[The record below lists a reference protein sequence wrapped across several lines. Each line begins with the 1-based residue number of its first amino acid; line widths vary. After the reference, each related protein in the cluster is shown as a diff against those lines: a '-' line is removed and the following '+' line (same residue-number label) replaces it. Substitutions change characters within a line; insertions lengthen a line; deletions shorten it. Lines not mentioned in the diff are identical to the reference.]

1 MEERSKAELFFTE
14 ADKERLRAVVLEVES
29 RTIGEV
35 VVMVVDA
42 SDDYSEAEIIGG
54 IFLSSLVSLILT
66 FLFFGASIFWF
77 VPISFVL
84 FFPSKLLL
92 RSLPHLKKPLLGAD
106 RKEEAVRTRAFVAF
120 YEHGLDKTRQN
131 TGVLFFLSLFE
142 RKVHVLADQG
152 IYSKIGQETL
162 DGYARIVAEGIKKD
176 RACSALCHAIQDT
189 GQLLSTHFPTI
200 AGDTNELP
208 DAVIVEQVKKRSPT
222 D

>member
-14 ADKERLRAVVLEVES
+14 SEKERLRAAVHDVES

-35 VVMVVDA
+35 VVMVVDS
-42 SDDYSEAEIIGG
+42 SDDYPEAEIIGG
-54 IFLSSLVSLILT
+54 ILLSSFISLILT
-66 FLFFGASIFWF
+66 FLFFHASIFWF

-84 FFPSKLLL
+84 FFPSSSCCAACPIL
-92 RSLPHLKKPLLGAD
+92 RSYFLGLIE
-106 RKEEAVRTRAFVAF
+106 KEEAVRERAFVAF
-120 YEHGLDKTRQN
+120 YEHRLDKTRQR

-162 DGYARIVAEGIKKD
+162 DRYAGIVVEGIKEG
-176 RACSALCHAIQDT
+176 RACNALCQAIQDT

-208 DAVIVEQVKKRSPT
+208 DAVIIGKTKK
-222 D
+222 

>member
-1 MEERSKAELFFTE
+1 MEERSKAELFFPE
-14 ADKERLRAVVLEVES
+14 AEKERLRAAVQDVES

-35 VVMVVDA
+35 VVMVVDT
-42 SDDYSEAEIIGG
+42 SDDYPEAEIIGG
-54 IFLSSLVSLILT
+54 IFLSGFISLILT
-66 FLFFGASIFWF
+66 FLFFHASIFWF

-92 RSLPHLKKPLLGAD
+92 RSLPHFKKLFLGAD

-142 RKVHVLADQG
+142 RKVHILADQG

-162 DGYARIVAEGIKKD
+162 DRYAKIVVEGIKKGH
-176 RACSALCHAIQDT
+176 ACDALCQAIQDT

-208 DAVIVEQVKKRSPT
+208 DAVIIEKGKRWSPP

>member
-14 ADKERLRAVVLEVES
+14 ADKERLRAAIVDAES
-29 RTIGEV
+29 RTVGEV

-42 SDDYSEAEIIGG
+42 SNDYPEAEIIGG
-54 IFLSSLVSLILT
+54 IFLSSFVSLILT
-66 FLFFGASIFWF
+66 FLFFRASIFWL
-77 VPISFVL
+77 VPISLVL

-92 RSLPHLKKPLLGAD
+92 RSLPHLKKPFLGAD

-162 DGYARIVAEGIKKD
+162 DRHARIVAEGIKKD
-176 RACSALCHAIQDT
+176 LACNALCQAIQDT

-208 DAVIVEQVKKRSPT
+208 DAVIVEQVKK
-222 D
+222 

>member
-1 MEERSKAELFFTE
+1 MKERSKAELFFSE
-14 ADKERLRAVVLEVES
+14 AEKERLRAVVHDVES

-42 SDDYSEAEIIGG
+42 SDDYPEAEIIGG
-54 IFLSSLVSLILT
+54 IFLSSLLSFVLT
-66 FLFFGASIFWF
+66 FLFFHGSIFWF
-77 VPISFVL
+77 VPISLVL
-84 FFPSKLLL
+84 FFPSKFLL
-92 RSLPHLKKPLLGAD
+92 RHLPHLKKPFLGAD

-142 RKVHVLADQG
+142 RKVILLADQG

-162 DGYARIVAEGIKKD
+162 DRYARIVAEGVKKGH
-176 RACSALCHAIQDT
+176 ACDTLCQAMHDT

-200 AGDTNELP
+200 AGDINELP
-208 DAVIVEQVKKRSPT
+208 DAIIIEQTKKRSPR

>member
-14 ADKERLRAVVLEVES
+14 ADKERLRSAVLDVES

-42 SDDYSEAEIIGG
+42 SDEYPEAEIIGG

-66 FLFFGASIFWF
+66 LVFFHASIFWF
-77 VPISFVL
+77 VPISFAL
-84 FFPSKLLL
+84 YFPSKVLLC
-92 RSLPHLKKPLLGAD
+92 SLPDLKKPFLGED
-106 RKEEAVRTRAFVAF
+106 RKEEAVRTRASIAF
-120 YEHGLDKTRQN
+120 YEHGLNKTRQN

-142 RKVHVLADQG
+142 KKVHILADQG
-152 IYSKIGQETL
+152 IYSKVGQETL
-162 DGYARIVAEGIKKD
+162 DRYARIVTEGIKKD
-176 RACSALCHAIQDT
+176 RACNALCQAIQDA

-208 DAVIVEQVKKRSPT
+208 DAVITEAVKK
-222 D
+222 

>member
-1 MEERSKAELFFTE
+1 MEERSRAEMFFTE
-14 ADKERLRAVVLEVES
+14 ADKERLRAAVLDVES

-42 SDDYSEAEIIGG
+42 SDDYPEAEIIGG
-54 IFLSSLVSLILT
+54 IFLSILVSLILT
-66 FLFFGASIFWF
+66 FLFFHASIFWF
-77 VPISFVL
+77 VPISLVL

-92 RSLPHLKKPLLGAD
+92 RSLPDLKKPFLGAD

-120 YEHGLDKTRQN
+120 YEHGLDKTSQN

-142 RKVHVLADQG
+142 RKVYILADQG

-162 DGYARIVAEGIKKD
+162 DRYARIVAEGVKKS
-176 RACSALCHAIQDT
+176 RACNALCQAIQDT

-208 DAVIVEQVKKRSPT
+208 DAVIIEQVKK
-222 D
+222 

>member
-1 MEERSKAELFFTE
+1 MEGRSKAELFFTE
-14 ADKERLRAVVLEVES
+14 SDQERLRAAVFDVES

-42 SDDYSEAEIIGG
+42 SDDYPEAEIIGG
-54 IFLSSLVSLILT
+54 IFLSSFVSLILT
-66 FLFFGASIFWF
+66 FLFFHASIFWF

-84 FFPSKLLL
+84 FFPSKFLL
-92 RSLPHLKKPLLGAD
+92 RSLPHLKKPFLGAD
-106 RKEEAVRTRAFVAF
+106 RKDEAVRTRAFVAF
-120 YEHGLDKTRQN
+120 YEHGLDKTRQR

-142 RKVHVLADQG
+142 RKVHILADQG

-162 DGYARIVAEGIKKD
+162 DRYAGIVVKGIKKGH
-176 RACSALCHAIQDT
+176 ACDALCQAIQDT

-208 DAVIVEQVKKRSPT
+208 DAVIIEQVKK
-222 D
+222 

>member
-14 ADKERLRAVVLEVES
+14 SDQERLRAAVHDVES

-42 SDDYSEAEIIGG
+42 SDDYPEAEIIGG
-54 IFLSSLVSLILT
+54 IFLSSFVSLILT
-66 FLFFGASIFWF
+66 FLFFHASIFWF

-92 RSLPHLKKPLLGAD
+92 RTLPHLKKPFLGAD

-120 YEHGLDKTRQN
+120 YEHGLDKTRQKS
-131 TGVLFFLSLFE
+131 GVLFFLSLFE
-142 RKVHVLADQG
+142 RKVHILADQG

-162 DGYARIVAEGIKKD
+162 DRYAGIVVQGIKKGH
-176 RACSALCHAIQDT
+176 ACDTLCQVIQDT
-189 GQLLSTHFPTI
+189 GQLLSTHFPTV

-208 DAVIVEQVKKRSPT
+208 DAVIIEQVKK
-222 D
+222 

>member
-1 MEERSKAELFFTE
+1 MEGRSKAELFFTE
-14 ADKERLRAVVLEVES
+14 SDQERLRAAVFDVES

-42 SDDYSEAEIIGG
+42 SDDYPEAEIIGG
-54 IFLSSLVSLILT
+54 IFLSSFVSLILT
-66 FLFFGASIFWF
+66 FLFFHASIFWF

-92 RSLPHLKKPLLGAD
+92 RSLPHLKKPFLGAD

-120 YEHGLDKTRQN
+120 YEHGLDKTRQR

-142 RKVHVLADQG
+142 RKVHILADQG

-162 DGYARIVAEGIKKD
+162 DRYAGIVVEGIKKGHTCD
-176 RACSALCHAIQDT
+176 VLCQAIQDT
-189 GQLLSTHFPTI
+189 GQLLSRHFPTI

-208 DAVIVEQVKKRSPT
+208 DAVIIEQVKK
-222 D
+222 

>member
-1 MEERSKAELFFTE
+1 MEGRSKAELFFTE
-14 ADKERLRAVVLEVES
+14 SDQERLRAAVFDVES

-42 SDDYSEAEIIGG
+42 SDDYPEAEIIGG
-54 IFLSSLVSLILT
+54 IFLSSFVSLILT
-66 FLFFGASIFWF
+66 FLFFHASIFWF

-92 RSLPHLKKPLLGAD
+92 RSLPHLKKPFLGAD

-120 YEHGLDKTRQN
+120 YEHGLDKTRQR

-142 RKVHVLADQG
+142 RKVHILADQG

-162 DGYARIVAEGIKKD
+162 DRYAGIVVEGIKKSHTCD
-176 RACSALCHAIQDT
+176 VLCQAIQDT

-208 DAVIVEQVKKRSPT
+208 DAVIIEQVKK
-222 D
+222 

>member
-1 MEERSKAELFFTE
+1 MEGRSKAELFFTE
-14 ADKERLRAVVLEVES
+14 SDQERLRAAVFDVES

-42 SDDYSEAEIIGG
+42 SDDYPEAEIIGG
-54 IFLSSLVSLILT
+54 IFLSSFVSLILT
-66 FLFFGASIFWF
+66 FLFFHASIFWF

-92 RSLPHLKKPLLGAD
+92 RTLPHLKKPFLGAD

-120 YEHGLDKTRQN
+120 YEHGLDKTRQKS
-131 TGVLFFLSLFE
+131 GVLFFLSLFE
-142 RKVHVLADQG
+142 RKVHLLADQG

-162 DGYARIVAEGIKKD
+162 DRYAGIVVEGIKKGH
-176 RACSALCHAIQDT
+176 ACDTLCQVIQDT
-189 GQLLSTHFPTI
+189 GQLLSTHFPTV

-208 DAVIVEQVKKRSPT
+208 DAVIIEQVKK
-222 D
+222 

>member
-1 MEERSKAELFFTE
+1 MGQFVTLNPVPSAKWLSWWLTPAMTIRKRRSSAESSCRVLF
-14 ADKERLRAVVLEVES
+14 L
-29 RTIGEV
+29 
-35 VVMVVDA
+35 
-42 SDDYSEAEIIGG
+42 
-54 IFLSSLVSLILT
+54 LSLT
-66 FLFFGASIFWF
+66 FLFFHASIFWF

-92 RSLPHLKKPLLGAD
+92 KSLPHLKKPFLGAD

-131 TGVLFFLSLFE
+131 TGILFFLSLFE
-142 RKVHVLADQG
+142 RKVYILADQG

-162 DGYARIVAEGIKKD
+162 DRYARIVAEGVKKG
-176 RACSALCHAIQDT
+176 RACNALCQAIQDT

-208 DAVIVEQVKKRSPT
+208 DAVIIEQVKK
-222 D
+222 

>member
-1 MEERSKAELFFTE
+1 MEEQSKAGLFFTE
-14 ADKERLRAVVLEVES
+14 ADKERLRAVVLDVES

-35 VVMVVDA
+35 VVMVVDT
-42 SDDYSEAEIIGG
+42 SDDYPEAEIIGG

-66 FLFFGASIFWF
+66 FLFFHASIFWF
-77 VPISFVL
+77 VPISLVL

-92 RSLPHLKKPLLGAD
+92 RSLPHLKKLFLGAD

-120 YEHGLDKTRQN
+120 YENGLDKTKRN

-162 DGYARIVAEGIKKD
+162 DRFARIVGEGVKKG
-176 RACSALCHAIQDT
+176 RACDALCQAIQDT

-200 AGDTNELP
+200 AGDTNELS
-208 DAVIVEQVKKRSPT
+208 DAVIIEQVKKWSPT
-222 D
+222 E

>member
-14 ADKERLRAVVLEVES
+14 ADKERLRAAIVDVES
-29 RTIGEV
+29 RTVGEV

-42 SDDYSEAEIIGG
+42 SDDYPEAEIIGG

-66 FLFFGASIFWF
+66 FLFFRASIFWF

-92 RSLPHLKKPLLGAD
+92 RSLPHLKKPFLGAD

-162 DGYARIVAEGIKKD
+162 DRHARIVAEGIKKD
-176 RACSALCHAIQDT
+176 LACNALCQAIQDT

-208 DAVIVEQVKKRSPT
+208 DAVIIEQVKK
-222 D
+222 

>member
-1 MEERSKAELFFTE
+1 MEDRSKAELFFNE
-14 ADKERLRAVVLEVES
+14 ADKERLRAVVLDVES

-35 VVMVVDA
+35 VVMVVDT
-42 SDDYSEAEIIGG
+42 SDDYPEAEIIGG
-54 IFLSSLVSLILT
+54 IFLSSLISLILT
-66 FLFFGASIFWF
+66 FLFFHASIFWF
-77 VPISFVL
+77 VPINLVL

-92 RSLPHLKKPLLGAD
+92 RRLPHLKKPFLGAD

-120 YEHGLDKTRQN
+120 YERGLDKTRQN

-142 RKVHVLADQG
+142 RKVYILADRG

-162 DGYARIVAEGIKKD
+162 DRYARSVAEGVKKG
-176 RACSALCHAIQDT
+176 RACNTLCQAIQDT

-200 AGDTNELP
+200 AGDTNELS
-208 DAVIVEQVKKRSPT
+208 DAVIIEQVKKWSPT

>member
-14 ADKERLRAVVLEVES
+14 ADKERLRAVVQDVES

-35 VVMVVDA
+35 VVMVVDT
-42 SDDYSEAEIIGG
+42 SDDYPEAEIIGG
-54 IFLSSLVSLILT
+54 IFLSSFVSLILT
-66 FLFFGASIFWF
+66 FLFFHASIFWF

-92 RSLPHLKKPLLGAD
+92 RTLPHLKKPFLGAD

-120 YEHGLDKTRQN
+120 YEHGLDKTNQKS
-131 TGVLFFLSLFE
+131 GVLFFLSLFE
-142 RKVHVLADQG
+142 RKVHLLADQG

-162 DGYARIVAEGIKKD
+162 DRYAGIVVQGIKKGH
-176 RACSALCHAIQDT
+176 ACDTLCQVIQDT
-189 GQLLSTHFPTI
+189 GQLLSTHFPTV

-208 DAVIVEQVKKRSPT
+208 DAVIIEQVKK
-222 D
+222 

>member
-14 ADKERLRAVVLEVES
+14 ADKERLRAVVQDVES

-35 VVMVVDA
+35 VVMVVDT
-42 SDDYSEAEIIGG
+42 SDDYPESEIIGG
-54 IFLSSLVSLILT
+54 IFLSSFVSLIMT
-66 FLFFGASIFWF
+66 FLFFHASIFWL

-92 RSLPHLKKPLLGAD
+92 RTLPHLKKPFLGAD

-120 YEHGLDKTRQN
+120 YEHGLDKTRQKS
-131 TGVLFFLSLFE
+131 GVLFFLSLFE
-142 RKVHVLADQG
+142 RKVHLLADQG

-162 DGYARIVAEGIKKD
+162 DRYAGIVVQGIKKGH
-176 RACSALCHAIQDT
+176 ACDTLCQVIQDT
-189 GQLLSTHFPTI
+189 GQLLSTHFPTV

-208 DAVIVEQVKKRSPT
+208 DAVIIEQVKK
-222 D
+222 